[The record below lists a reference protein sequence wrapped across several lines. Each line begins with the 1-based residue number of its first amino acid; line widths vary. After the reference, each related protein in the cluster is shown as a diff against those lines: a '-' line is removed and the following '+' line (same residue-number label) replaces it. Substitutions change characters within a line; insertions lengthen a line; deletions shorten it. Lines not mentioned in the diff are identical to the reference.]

1 MPVKQ
6 VEGNGL
12 AEFLCEAVK
21 DKSNTFVFSTDVVM
35 NSWIDYLITNPEKT
49 GLSALPLER
58 FTAWDKFKNN
68 FLHSSEENK
77 TSIPSIL
84 RKVFISNLIDKNAE
98 SPFFKRIINPDF
110 KDHASSFTDWLTG
123 LLPSL
128 KLWHKLKEESGTPY
142 DDEDSDYKTLYE
154 KYSSF
159 LDEHDFFEPSWLDAE
174 FSGDQ
179 KFIIIYPEVL
189 EDFFDY
195 EESLKKSEQ
204 ITIVRLPQASINDS
218 NKINCYK
225 YSDSRKE
232 LRRTILQIR
241 KLVEDKKA
249 SYTDITLSVPDLD
262 TWRPY
267 IERELTKYCIPFVIK
282 AGLPLIK
289 KTAGKIFTEIQDCYS
304 SDFSFDS
311 IRALLL
317 DSYIPWKN
325 AEKDTIEQLIREG
338 NRMHCLF
345 NFEQKDGTKRD
356 IWKEALK
363 NSKGEKDELELRFY
377 ENLKERITK
386 ICNAKSFSDIQQQ
399 WNAFKTTFLDMED
412 FDLEANNIISR
423 CIVHL
428 NELIQIEKD
437 FIEKFDL
444 KISSPY
450 SFFLNILN
458 KKTYTPQNTKPG
470 LLVYPYKLSAS
481 ANYKYQFVMDASQ
494 NSIEVPNKKLSF
506 LNGIKRKE
514 LGLIEKDREF
524 NASRAIISLYAKH
537 NEDSGPDE
545 KSVVTFSFAEESFS
559 GFEIVHNFL
568 NIVNKNSDGKI
579 TEPLKELDKDDFI
592 LNEKNLF
599 LNQASP
605 RQGFFSEAQKEHFN
619 GWYKINEKRL
629 TGTQK
634 KEALSDDA
642 KKIIHE
648 YLCENRNKDEKPDL
662 KDKILMTQTDMKYFF
677 ECPRKWLMNNAFNI
691 EEDSL
696 DTELIDRFDMGNVYH
711 DVLEHFMKD
720 YKILQEPLPCTNEEG
735 LFENETEIKQKLS
748 EHTKA
753 TIQDYKQKFRD
764 SPLTLLMLNS
774 QTEEISQTI
783 FDFLSI
789 LLKKYDE
796 NATAKKDLGFGGLY
810 VHKVEEKLSTGI
822 PDEKYGYYGKIDC
835 LLSKNRIDQAIES
848 VILIDYKTSKLP
860 AAKDCKIDDEGK
872 IKDFQVPT
880 YMTLINSEKKREF
893 DYAGFVSIKDSIK
906 ENRLE
911 NNGIITTKDK
921 STEEDF
927 EPTLKAFTEHSKEF
941 YKKITDYDFDPK
953 ESEVDIYKDCVS
965 CSFKAMCRYQFTV
978 AGRNIKKGE

>member
-1 MPVKQ
+1 MPVKE

-12 AEFLCEAVK
+12 AEFLGEAVK

-35 NSWIDYLITNPEKT
+35 NSWIDYLITNPKKT

-159 LDEHDFFEPSWLDAE
+159 LDEHDFFEPAWLDAD

-179 KFIIIYPEVL
+179 KFIIIYPEIL
-189 EDFFDY
+189 EDFYDY

-267 IERELTKYCIPFVIK
+267 FERELTKYCIPFVIK

-289 KTAGKIFTEIQDCYS
+289 KTAGKIFTEIQDCYT

-317 DSYIPWKN
+317 DNYIPWKN
-325 AEKDTIEQLIREG
+325 EFKETIEQLIREG

-345 NFEQKDGTKRD
+345 NFEEKNGTKRD
-356 IWKEALK
+356 IWKEALN
-363 NSKGEKDELELRFY
+363 NSKAEKDERELRFY
-377 ENLKERITK
+377 ESLQERVTK
-386 ICNAKSFSDIQQQ
+386 ICNSKSFSDIQQQ
-399 WNAFKTTFLDMED
+399 WNAFKTSFLDMED
-412 FDLEANNIISR
+412 FSLESNNIISR

-450 SFFLNILN
+450 NFFLNILN

-537 NEDSGPDE
+537 NEDAGPDE

-559 GFEIVHNFL
+559 GFAIVHNFL
-568 NIVNKNSDGKI
+568 NIVNKDSEGHV
-579 TEPLKELDKDDFI
+579 TEALKELDKDDFI

-599 LNQASP
+599 LNQDSP
-605 RQGFFSEAQKEHFN
+605 RQGFFSEDQKEHFN

-629 TGTQK
+629 TGSQK
-634 KEALSDDA
+634 NADLSEDA

-662 KDKILMTQTDMKYFF
+662 KDKILMTQSDMKAFF
-677 ECPRKWLMNNAFNI
+677 ECPRKWLMNKAFKI

-696 DTELIDRFDMGNVYH
+696 DTELIDRFDMGNVFH

-720 YKILQEPLPCTNEEG
+720 YKISQEPLPCTNEEG

-796 NATAKKDLGFGGLY
+796 NATEKKDLGFGGLY
-810 VHKVEEKLSTGI
+810 VHKVEEGLSCAE
-822 PDEKYGYYGKIDC
+822 PEEDYGYFGIIDC
-835 LLSKNRIDQAIES
+835 LLSKNRIDEAIES
-848 VILIDYKTSKLP
+848 VILIDYKTSKVP
-860 AAKDCKIDDEGK
+860 TQTECKIDDEGK
-872 IKDFQVPT
+872 IKDFQIPT
-880 YMTLINSEKKREF
+880 YMTLINYENKREF
-893 DYAGFVSIKDSIK
+893 DYAGFISIKKTISDEKMHES
-906 ENRLE
+906 
-911 NNGIITTKDK
+911 GIISTKKDC
-921 STEEDF
+921 TEEAF
-927 EPTLKAFTEHSKEF
+927 EPTLEAFAEHSREF
-941 YKKITDYDFDPK
+941 YTKVTDYDFDPK

-965 CSFKAMCRYQFTV
+965 CSYKAMCRYQFTV

>member
-1 MPVKQ
+1 MDR
-6 VEGNGL
+6 E
-12 AEFLCEAVK
+12 
-21 DKSNTFVFSTDVVM
+21 
-35 NSWIDYLITNPEKT
+35 Y
-49 GLSALPLER
+49 
-58 FTAWDKFKNN
+58 
-68 FLHSSEENK
+68 
-77 TSIPSIL
+77 
-84 RKVFISNLIDKNAE
+84 
-98 SPFFKRIINPDF
+98 KRIILLDHYNNP
-110 KDHASSFTDWLTG
+110 
-123 LLPSL
+123 
-128 KLWHKLKEESGTPY
+128 
-142 DDEDSDYKTLYE
+142 
-154 KYSSF
+154 
-159 LDEHDFFEPSWLDAE
+159 
-174 FSGDQ
+174 
-179 KFIIIYPEVL
+179 
-189 EDFFDY
+189 
-195 EESLKKSEQ
+195 
-204 ITIVRLPQASINDS
+204 N
-218 NKINCYK
+218 N
-225 YSDSRKE
+225 
-232 LRRTILQIR
+232 R

-289 KTAGKIFTEIQDCYS
+289 KTAGKIFTEIQDCYT

-317 DSYIPWKN
+317 DNYIPWKD
-325 AEKDTIEQLIREG
+325 EFKETIEQLIREG

-345 NFEQKDGTKRD
+345 NFEEKNGTERD
-356 IWKEALK
+356 IWKEALEK
-363 NSKGEKDELELRFY
+363 TRGENAKDIREFY
-377 ENLKERITK
+377 QKMQNRVTK
-386 ICNAKSFSDIQQQ
+386 ICNAKSFSEIQQQ
-399 WNAFKTTFLDMED
+399 WKVFKSTFLDMDD
-412 FDLEANNIISR
+412 FSLESNNIISR

-537 NEDSGPDE
+537 NEDADPDE

-592 LNEKNLF
+592 LNEKHLF

-605 RQGFFSEAQKEHFN
+605 RQGFFSEDQKEHFN

-642 KKIIHE
+642 KKIIHT
-648 YLCENRNKDEKPDL
+648 YLCENRNKQDDPKL
-662 KDKILMTQTDMKYFF
+662 KDKVLMTQSDMKTFF
-677 ECPRKWLMNNAFNI
+677 ECPRKWLMNKAFKI

-711 DVLEHFMKD
+711 DVLEHFMKE
-720 YKILQEPLPCTNEEG
+720 YQESKEALPYTNEKG
-735 LFENETEIKQKLS
+735 LFENEDEIKQKIL
-748 EHTKA
+748 EHSKS
-753 TIQDYKQKFRD
+753 TIQDYKQKFHD

-774 QTEEISQTI
+774 QVEDIAKII
-783 FDFLSI
+783 FDFISI
-789 LLKKYDE
+789 LLKPYNEDPK
-796 NATAKKDLGFGGLY
+796 TTKKNMGFGGLY
-810 VHKVEEKLSTGI
+810 VHKVEEGLSWAV
-822 PDEKYGYYGKIDC
+822 PDENYGYYGKIDC
-835 LLSKNRIDQAIES
+835 LLSKNRVDEAIES
-848 VILIDYKTSKLP
+848 VVLIDYKTSTLSP
-860 AAKDCKIDDEGK
+860 IKDCKIDDEGK
-872 IKDFQVPT
+872 IKNFQIPT
-880 YMTLINSEKKREF
+880 YMTLINSEHKREF
-893 DYAGFVSIKDSIK
+893 DYAGFVSITQSINK
-906 ENRLE
+906 NQLE

>member
-1 MPVKQ
+1 MPVKE

-68 FLHSSEENK
+68 FLHSTEENK

-159 LDEHDFFEPSWLDAE
+159 LDEHDFFEPAWLDAD

-179 KFIIIYPEVL
+179 KFIIIYPEIL
-189 EDFFDY
+189 EDFYDY

-218 NKINCYK
+218 NKISCYK

-241 KLVEDKKA
+241 KLVEEKKA

-267 IERELTKYCIPFVIK
+267 LERELTKYCIPFVIK

-289 KTAGKIFTEIQDCYS
+289 KTAGKIFTEIQDCYT

-311 IRALLL
+311 IRSLLL
-317 DSYIPWKN
+317 DSYIPWQN
-325 AEKDTIEQLIREG
+325 DEKDTIEQLIREG

-399 WNAFKTTFLDMED
+399 WNAFKTTFLDMDD
-412 FDLEANNIISR
+412 FSLESNNIISR

-537 NEDSGPDE
+537 NEDAGPDE
-545 KSVVTFSFAEESFS
+545 KSIVTFSFAEESFS

-568 NIVNKNSDGKI
+568 NIVNKDSEGHV
-579 TEPLKELDKDDFI
+579 TEALKELDKDDFI

-599 LNQASP
+599 LNQDSP
-605 RQGFFSEAQKEHFN
+605 KKGFFSKDQKEHFN

-629 TGTQK
+629 TGSQK
-634 KEALSDDA
+634 NADLSEDA

-648 YLCENRNKDEKPDL
+648 YLCESRNKDEKPDL

-720 YKILQEPLPCTNEEG
+720 YKILQEQLPCTNEEG

-906 ENRLE
+906 DNQLE
-911 NNGIITTKDK
+911 NQGIITTEAKK
-921 STEEDF
+921 TEEDF
-927 EPTLKAFTEHSKEF
+927 EPTLKAFAGHSKEF
-941 YKKITDYDFDPK
+941 YTRVSNYDFSPK

-965 CSFKAMCRYQFTV
+965 CSYKAMCRYQFTV